1 MKKHCKIQKTLLIP
15 IVIALIVIIL
25 FRTVFLFGYVPSCSM
40 EPTLKEGSFVIGLRL
55 YEELK
60 IGDIIVFRKEDVFL
74 VKRIAATEG
83 DIVEHG
89 GMYTTVPENNFYVL
103 GDNREHS
110 YDSRY
115 WEDPFVSAEDIIAKV
130 ILPTT

>member
-15 IVIALIVIIL
+15 IGIALIVIIL

-60 IGDIIVFRKEDVFL
+60 IGDIIVFQKEEVFL
-74 VKRIAATEG
+74 VKRIAAVEG
-83 DIVEHG
+83 DIIEHSG
-89 GMYTTVPENNFYVL
+89 IYTAVPENSFYVL

-115 WEDPFVSAEDIIAKV
+115 WEDSFVSAEDIIAKV
-130 ILPTT
+130 ILPMA

>member
-1 MKKHCKIQKTLLIP
+1 
-15 IVIALIVIIL
+15 
-25 FRTVFLFGYVPSCSM
+25 M

-60 IGDIIVFRKEDVFL
+60 IGDIIVFRKEEIFL
-74 VKRIAATEG
+74 VKRIAAVEG
-83 DIVEHG
+83 DIIEHG
-89 GMYTTVPENNFYVL
+89 GIYTAVPENSFYVL